1 MVTSSAKTAV
11 MTTSPSSPQAPLQPA
26 ALRHAFTAAA
36 IGRIVLGATAFV
48 SPRSQTR
55 MNGVPDAV
63 LSTEMKYL
71 IRIFGARALALGI
84 GYLGSDEANR
94 RRWQRIGL
102 MVDTL
107 DNVNA
112 VMELRRLT
120 RGDHRVRALLSLVAV
135 TGPYAA
141 LGVVGALQSRL
152 STGVVSA

>member
-1 MVTSSAKTAV
+1 MFTATAKTEF
-11 MTTSPSSPQAPLQPA
+11 MTTTPPQPKV
-26 ALRHAFTAAA
+26 LRRAFTAAA
-36 IGRIVLGATAFV
+36 IGRILLGATAFA

-55 MNGVPDAV
+55 MNGVPDHV

-94 RRWQRIGL
+94 RRWQHIGL
-102 MVDTL
+102 MVDAL

-112 VMELRRLT
+112 LMEMRNLK
-120 RGDHRVRALLSLVAV
+120 RGDPRVRSLLSLIAV

-141 LGVVGALQSRL
+141 LGAVGEIQGQLARM
-152 STGVVSA
+152 